1 MKQIKVSD
9 NVYEDIKSLAEN
21 KGMSMNQFVQYL
33 LELYKSGGSEDKPLK
48 KIIEKEDF
56 PIMYPTRCKECK
68 KELKPGDRVYY
79 VKYIY
84 EDGTSRTYITCMDC
98 YLKGKAKSLAK
109 IYRKRRELEV
119 VISQLKKEANVLAD
133 KVNRLESMYD
143 IALEC
148 EKIYKDLQRFYRDFV
163 NTAIDSIGSDVRDKI
178 IQGLEELMSISQKLS
193 VIEKQLSKLIEDTL
207 KSSHKSKEKVVEY
220 GYVRQGS

>member
-68 KELKPGDRVYY
+68 KELKPGDRAYY

-98 YLKGKAKSLAK
+98 YLNGRAKSLAK
-109 IYRKRRELEV
+109 VFRKKRELE
-119 VISQLKKEANVLAD
+119 IIINELRREANELAD
-133 KVNRLESMYD
+133 KVNRMESLYNISMECIKMYK
-143 IALEC
+143 E
-148 EKIYKDLQRFYRDFV
+148 LQRFYRDYV
-163 NTAIDSIGSDVRDKI
+163 NTSIESVGGDVRDKV
-178 IQGLEELMSISQKLS
+178 IQGLEELMSMSQKLS
-193 VIEKQLSKLIEDTL
+193 IITKKLDNLIKETI
-207 KSSHKSKEKVVEY
+207 KSSTKQKERVVEF
-220 GYVRQGS
+220 GYVRR

>member
-84 EDGTSRTYITCMDC
+84 EDGTSRTYITCLDC

-109 IYRKRRELEV
+109 IYRKRRELEI
-119 VISQLKKEANVLAD
+119 VISQLKKEANELAD
-133 KVNRLESMYD
+133 KVNKLESIFD

-148 EKIYKDLQRFYRDFV
+148 EKIYKEVSRFYRDFV

-193 VIEKQLSKLIEDTL
+193 VIEKQLNKLIEDTL
-207 KSSHKSKEKVVEY
+207 KSKSKERVVEF
-220 GYVRQGS
+220 GYVRR